1 MARIGA
7 SLIAMLLL
15 PGCTETMHE
24 VTDATRRELASTGEL
39 RVALA
44 VGPAVSATFAVEDS
58 ATGALHGPTVTLG
71 AALAKQL
78 KVSVRYVIYSNSG
91 EITAAGPLKQW
102 DVTFVP
108 VDTARAAVIDFGPD
122 YCLFDST
129 YLVRAGLAVESIA
142 ALDRAGITVGA
153 VNSTTTGR
161 AASRNLQRATLQT
174 YASVAEMRD
183 LLARGDIDAIALSR
197 LSLTTLAAELPGT
210 RILDEGFHSTA
221 TAIAVPKGNTA
232 ALAYVSD
239 FIEAAK
245 RSGLARRALD
255 AAGLQ
260 AAKVAPPI
268 DSAI

>member
-1 MARIGA
+1 MARISA
-7 SLIAMLLL
+7 LFIAALLL
-15 PGCTETMHE
+15 PACTETMNDLN
-24 VTDATRRELASTGEL
+24 DAGRSELVATGEL

-44 VGPAVSATFAVEDS
+44 VGPAVSATFAVEDPDS
-58 ATGALHGPTVTLG
+58 GALQGPTVTLG

-78 KVSVRYVIYSNSG
+78 GVPVRYVVYANSG
-91 EITAAGPLKQW
+91 DITAAGSSDQW

-129 YLVRAGLAVESIA
+129 FLIRAGLNVDSIG

-153 VNSTTTGR
+153 VNNTTTSR
-161 AASRNLQRATLQT
+161 AAARSLQQATLNA

-183 LLARGDIDAIALSR
+183 LLARGDIDAVALSR
-197 LSLTTLAAELPGT
+197 LSLTTLAAGLPGT
-210 RILDEGFHSTA
+210 HILDEGFHSTA
-221 TAIAVPKGNTA
+221 TAIAVPKGHAA
-232 ALAYVSD
+232 ALAYVSA

-255 AAGLQ
+255 EAGLQ
-260 AAKVAPPI
+260 AAEVAQPVN
-268 DSAI
+268 D